1 MCTFHT
7 KTYEKSKEL
16 QKISPLQRFIMIAK
30 VFPILFAKF
39 LIVVFLE
46 IFYTLRAGFYWI
58 VPPPMIDIR
67 GQLAAVSVMLFYSCL
82 SQCAFS
88 IQWISK

>member
-7 KTYEKSKEL
+7 RTYEKSKEL
-16 QKISPLQRFIMIAK
+16 EKISSLQRFIIILK

-39 LIVVFLE
+39 VIVILLE
-46 IFYTLRAGFYWI
+46 IFYTLRTCFYWI

-67 GQLAAVSVMLFYSCL
+67 GQLAAVSVMQFYSC
-82 SQCAFS
+82 
-88 IQWISK
+88 I